1 MSKYRWC
8 WPGVDYLFPLYREAN
23 SYRHLFEEGIAGNPE
38 RITAEDL
45 HTRAWAIV
53 QPHFLKAQH
62 EAAAAYERLLGLGRA
77 SGDVETVVPAAYNG
91 RVEHLFVAVGV
102 QCWGTF
108 DPTTHAVQ
116 WHREE
121 QTGDEDLLDFG
132 AIHTL
137 LNGGTV
143 YAVGPEYV
151 PDIRPLAAI
160 FRY

>member
-1 MSKYRWC
+1 
-8 WPGVDYLFPLYREAN
+8 
-23 SYRHLFEEGIAGNPE
+23 
-38 RITAEDL
+38 
-45 HTRAWAIV
+45 
-53 QPHFLKAQH
+53 LKAQH

-77 SGDVETVVPAAYNG
+77 SGEIETVVLAAYNG
-91 RVEHLFVAVGV
+91 QVEHLFVAVGV

-108 DPTTHAVQ
+108 DPTTHAVH

-121 QTGDEDLLDFG
+121 QAGDEDLLNLA
-132 AIHTL
+132 AIYTL

-143 YAVGPEYV
+143 YAVAPEYV

>member
-1 MSKYRWC
+1 VLA
-8 WPGVDYLFPLYREAN
+8 GVEYLFPLYREAN

-38 RITAEDL
+38 LMTTEDL
-45 HTRAWAIV
+45 HMRAWAIV

-77 SGDVETVVPAAYNG
+77 SGDVEAVVPAAYYG
-91 RVEHLFVAVGV
+91 QVDRLFVAVGV

-108 DPTTHAVQ
+108 DPATHAVH
-116 WHREE
+116 WHSEA
-121 QTGDEDLLDFG
+121 QTGDEDLLDF
-132 AIHTL
+132 AAVHTL
-137 LNGGTV
+137 LNSGTV
-143 YAVGPEYV
+143 YAVAPEYV